1 MAMTCQRCA
10 ARPATV
16 HVTEVGTEGNHAEAH
31 LCGLCCQEA
40 GWSPVA
46 VPPPVAELVAA
57 KPSESN
63 EKDAENG
70 EACPSCGLRFAEY
83 QQVNL
88 FGCAHDWTA
97 FEDEVGELVQRWHGA
112 ETHVG
117 RRPGDAQP
125 AEGDACRAELEA
137 ELAAAVSNEH
147 YEEAASIRDRLR
159 RLGSGA

>member
-1 MAMTCQRCA
+1 MAMTCQRCG

-16 HVTEVGTEGNHAEAH
+16 HVTEVATEGAHAEAH

-40 GWSPVA
+40 GWNPAA
-46 VPPPVAELVAA
+46 VPPPVAELAAA
-57 KPSESN
+57 KPAGVADE
-63 EKDAENG
+63 AAGTG

-112 ETHVG
+112 EAHVG

-147 YEEAASIRDRLR
+147 YEEAARIRDRLR
-159 RLGSGA
+159 RLGAEA

>member
-1 MAMTCQRCA
+1 MTCQRCA

-16 HVTEVGTEGNHAEAH
+16 HVTEVGAEGNHAEAH

-40 GWSPVA
+40 GWNPVA

-63 EKDAENG
+63 EKDDENG
-70 EACPSCGLRFAEY
+70 APCPSCGLRFAEY

-88 FGCAHDWTA
+88 FGCAHDWTT

-112 ETHVG
+112 EAHVG
-117 RRPGDAQP
+117 RRPGDGQP
-125 AEGDACRAELEA
+125 AEGDACRAELET
-137 ELAAAVSNEH
+137 ELAAAVANEH

-159 RLGSGA
+159 RLGTSA